1 MKFYKTRVRPGQA
14 NHISFLLFL
23 LSLFLQPVSAD
34 EVLINDGSRIKG
46 EVMRHDTAV
55 LKLKTSFLGTVEI
68 KWEEIVE
75 VNLTDPGIVLLRDGQ
90 TVEVKALSHEGDH
103 FVLYPVSSADPVSVE
118 ASQVKSFEAEAWELG
133 QGRKRS
139 GRINL
144 AVENEQGN
152 SESREYD
159 LDLELHNRWNKN
171 HLLVLGQ
178 LEYDTTRGVTSSDN
192 WTVFANFDHTFTG
205 KWYTSIALLVRQDH
219 FRDLKLRTTLGP
231 ALGYRF
237 FDTRPLSLRTEV
249 GIYYLEDDFYKQTDE
264 TFWGPGWYLEYKQ
277 KVWKQRLELYHRHV
291 AFAAANESGKYLWR
305 SWSGLRAPMFAGFV
319 AGIEY
324 EIDYDSEPAVR
335 VDKTDT
341 TFKLKLGYEWN

>member
-1 MKFYKTRVRPGQA
+1 MKFFKIQVRPGPA
-14 NHISFLLFL
+14 NRISFFIIL
-23 LSLFLQPVSAD
+23 LSLFLEPVSAD
-34 EVLINDGSRIKG
+34 EVLINDGSRIMG
-46 EVMRHDTAV
+46 EVMRHDTTV

-75 VNLTDPGIVLLRDGQ
+75 VTLTEPGIVLLRDGQ
-90 TVEVKALSHEGDH
+90 TVEVKALSHEGDL
-103 FVLYPVSSADPVSVE
+103 FVLYPVSSADPVTVE

-152 SESREYD
+152 SESHELD

-205 KWYTSIALLVRQDH
+205 KWYTSIALLLRQDH
-219 FRDLKLRTTLGP
+219 FKDLKLRTALGP

-237 FDTRPLSLRTEV
+237 FDSRPLKLRTEV
-249 GIYYLEDDFYKQTDE
+249 GIYSLEDDFYQQSDE
-264 TFWGPGWYLEYKQ
+264 TFWGPGWYLGYEHKI
-277 KVWKQRLELYHRHV
+277 WKQRLNLYHRHY
-291 AFAAANESGKYLWR
+291 AFAAANDSGKYIWR
-305 SWSGLRAPMFAGFV
+305 SWSGIRAPMFAGFV

-341 TFKLKLGYEWN
+341 TFRLKLGYEWD

>member
-1 MKFYKTRVRPGQA
+1 MKFFKIQVRPGPA
-14 NHISFLLFL
+14 NRISFFIIL
-23 LSLFLQPVSAD
+23 LSLFLEPVSAD
-34 EVLINDGSRIKG
+34 EVLINDGSRIMG
-46 EVMRHDTAV
+46 EVMRHDTTV

-75 VNLTDPGIVLLRDGQ
+75 VTLTEPGIVLLRDGQ

-152 SESREYD
+152 SESRELD

-171 HLLVLGQ
+171 HLMVLGQ
-178 LEYDTTRGVTSSDN
+178 LEVDSTRGVTSTDN

-205 KWYTSIALLVRQDH
+205 KWYYSIALLVRQDK
-219 FRDLKLRTTLGP
+219 FKDLKLRTTLGP
-231 ALGYRF
+231 GLGYRF
-237 FDTRPLSLRTEV
+237 FDSRPLSLRTEV
-249 GIYYLEDDFYKQTDE
+249 GIFYLKDDFYDQTDE
-264 TFWGPGWYLEYKQ
+264 TFWGPGWYLDYEQ
-277 KVWKQRLELYHRHV
+277 KVWNQRLTVHHRHV
-291 AFAAANESGKYLWR
+291 SFAAANESGKYLWR
-305 SWSGLRAPMFAGFV
+305 SWSGLRAPIFAGFV

-341 TFKLKLGYEWN
+341 TFRLKLGYEWD